1 MEHKDISYKDQKIVD
16 VQMGAKVKQSFIE
29 YAMSVIVSRALPDV
43 RDGLKP
49 VHRRILYSMYE
60 DKLTYDRPTCK
71 SATTV
76 GNVLGRY
83 HPHGDSSVYDA
94 MVRLAQDFSMRYTL
108 IDGQGNFG
116 NVDGDGAA
124 AYRYT
129 EARLAKIANEMMTD
143 IDKEVVNFVPN
154 FDNRLREPEVLPSR
168 FPNILVNGSIG
179 IAVGMAT
186 NIPPHNL
193 GEVIDATLYFMR
205 NRDADVTDLMQY
217 IKGPDF
223 PTRAMICGS
232 NGILQAYR
240 TGKGRIIVRSRAT
253 IDEKEHHIIVTEI
266 PYMVNKA
273 QLVESIAN
281 CYKDKK
287 VEGITG
293 LRDESDGKKG
303 IRIVIDYRRDA
314 NPQVILNQLYKYTQ
328 LQDTCAVN
336 MIALVNGEPKLLGLR
351 EILSYYLEHQE
362 DVIRRRTAFDLEKT
376 KARLHILEGLKK
388 ALDIIDQIIETI
400 KKSSSVSD
408 ARDQLMERFAFSE
421 IQAQA
426 IVDMT
431 LGKLAGLE
439 RQKIEDEYGA
449 KIAIKAEL
457 ESILADESK
466 VLDIIETELGEIKA
480 KFNDARRTEITA
492 PIDDII
498 DEDLIERHECVI
510 TMTDL
515 GYIKRAPA
523 DTYTAQRRGGKG
535 ITAMGTKEED
545 FVKDVIIVNS
555 HSYLLMFTSL
565 GRVYMKKAYQIPEA
579 SRTAKGT
586 NVVNLLELQPGER
599 LTSII
604 SVAGFENDEYF
615 VMITKKGIIKR
626 SSVKDYEYQRKSGKI
641 AINLDEGDE
650 LAFVKHTKGDDDIII
665 ASHNGRAARFNENDA
680 RVMGRTA
687 RGVKGITLKSG
698 DYVVSAAVVDN
709 EKKLI
714 TVTERGYGKRSEFDQ
729 FMAHKRGSTG
739 IIAHKLS
746 DKTGLLAG
754 IATVGEEDDIMII
767 TNDGTI
773 IRTSVADVPVYG
785 SNTSGVIV
793 MRLDE
798 GATIVNFASVK
809 SEAEEDKEIAAEH
822 EKAEA
827 INAELATRAEEIG
840 NFDDGDDAE
849 TEQID
854 NDEF

>member
-421 IQAQA
+421 VQAQA

>member
-1 MEHKDISYKDQKIVD
+1 
-16 VQMGAKVKQSFIE
+16 
-29 YAMSVIVSRALPDV
+29 
-43 RDGLKP
+43 
-49 VHRRILYSMYE
+49 
-60 DKLTYDRPTCK
+60 
-71 SATTV
+71 
-76 GNVLGRY
+76 
-83 HPHGDSSVYDA
+83 
-94 MVRLAQDFSMRYTL
+94 
-108 IDGQGNFG
+108 
-116 NVDGDGAA
+116 
-124 AYRYT
+124 
-129 EARLAKIANEMMTD
+129 
-143 IDKEVVNFVPN
+143 
-154 FDNRLREPEVLPSR
+154 
-168 FPNILVNGSIG
+168 
-179 IAVGMAT
+179 
-186 NIPPHNL
+186 
-193 GEVIDATLYFMR
+193 
-205 NRDADVTDLMQY
+205 
-217 IKGPDF
+217 
-223 PTRAMICGS
+223 
-232 NGILQAYR
+232 
-240 TGKGRIIVRSRAT
+240 
-253 IDEKEHHIIVTEI
+253 
-266 PYMVNKA
+266 
-273 QLVESIAN
+273 
-281 CYKDKK
+281 
-287 VEGITG
+287 
-293 LRDESDGKKG
+293 
-303 IRIVIDYRRDA
+303 
-314 NPQVILNQLYKYTQ
+314 
-328 LQDTCAVN
+328 
-336 MIALVNGEPKLLGLR
+336 
-351 EILSYYLEHQE
+351 
-362 DVIRRRTAFDLEKT
+362 
-376 KARLHILEGLKK
+376 
-388 ALDIIDQIIETI
+388 
-400 KKSSSVSD
+400 
-408 ARDQLMERFAFSE
+408 
-421 IQAQA
+421 
-426 IVDMT
+426 
-431 LGKLAGLE
+431 
-439 RQKIEDEYGA
+439 
-449 KIAIKAEL
+449 
-457 ESILADESK
+457 
-466 VLDIIETELGEIKA
+466 
-480 KFNDARRTEITA
+480 
-492 PIDDII
+492 
-498 DEDLIERHECVI
+498 
-510 TMTDL
+510 MTDL

>member
-240 TGKGRIIVRSRAT
+240 TGKGRIVVRSRAT